1 MKAHFTPL
9 SFCKVSEFLISFL
22 RLRIG
27 SRSGLEL
34 FCILNPFTL
43 SITPVTSFEG
53 LHVSPFMIHGKEM
66 PRTQALSSYN
76 SPGISISPGLDC
88 CSNLIETTSLFHN
101 KLFYLQVQGCDESL
115 VRALLQD
122 IGQSYHRGRVDH
134 FCRNCS
140 S

>member
-1 MKAHFTPL
+1 MKAHFTLL

-27 SRSGLEL
+27 SGSGLEL
-34 FCILNPFTL
+34 FCMLNPFTH
-43 SITPVTSFEG
+43 STTPVTSFEG
-53 LHVSPFMIHGKEM
+53 LHVSTFMIHATEM
-66 PRTQALSSYN
+66 RRTQALSSCN
-76 SPGISISPGLDC
+76 SRGISISSGLDC
-88 CSNLIETTSLFHN
+88 CSNLMETMSLFHN
-101 KLFYLQVQGCDESL
+101 KLFNLQVQGCDESL